1 MKGGQL
7 LKIKEEIYKGT
18 YKWFE
23 YNTLSGPTADGT
35 RMREVAKT
43 CSPNHR
49 CKLAVQREEENL
61 IYYQMVM
68 MMELTSD
75 AYMDESSGKGLSR
88 HSIENMVL
96 CVVST

>member
-1 MKGGQL
+1 MA
-7 LKIKEEIYKGT
+7 
-18 YKWFE
+18 
-23 YNTLSGPTADGT
+23 P

-88 HSIENMVL
+88 HSIEN
-96 CVVST
+96 VV